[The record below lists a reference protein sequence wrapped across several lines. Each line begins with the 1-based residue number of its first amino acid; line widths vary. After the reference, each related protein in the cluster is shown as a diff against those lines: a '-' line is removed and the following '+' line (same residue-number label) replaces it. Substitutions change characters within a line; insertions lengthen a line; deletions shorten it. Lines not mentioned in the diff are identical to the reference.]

1 MGQFN
6 YARTGLVLGWLGV
19 QFVAPLSASAAD
31 LKTIRS
37 RGYLIVAVKDNV
49 RPLGFRNQ
57 QGELQGFEI
66 DLAKRLAEQILGKPD
81 AVKLLPVSNRDR
93 LKAVM
98 NDQVDLAIAEITA
111 TQARSRVVYF
121 SSPYYF
127 NGTSFLVQ
135 RRSSNNPSVSAPVDA
150 PSYNPIQGNDSI
162 TELRQLRDQKVAVL
176 ENSQTIATLE
186 FQASNLQLVPV
197 KSYAEAQ
204 ERLAQGEVAAIA
216 ANTTTLVGWAQANPD
231 YQVIP
236 AQLNREPLAVAFP
249 KGLQYE
255 DLGQVVMQSLRQWQT
270 DGWLAERATYWGLP
284 WDRLGSK

>member
-1 MGQFN
+1 MGQYH
-6 YARTGLVLGWLGV
+6 YALTGLVLGWLGV
-19 QFVAPLSASAAD
+19 QLVAPLSASAAD

-66 DLAKRLAEQILGKPD
+66 DLAKRLAEQIFGKPD
-81 AVKLLPVSNRDR
+81 AVKLVPVSNRDR
-93 LKAVM
+93 LKAVV

-135 RRSSNNPSVSAPVDA
+135 RRPAPTSSDA
-150 PSYNPIQGNDSI
+150 PSYNPIQPSGLI
-162 TELRQLRDQKVAVL
+162 TELSQLRDQKVAVL
-176 ENSQTIATLE
+176 ENSHTIATLE
-186 FQASNLQLVPV
+186 FQASKLKLVPV

-216 ANTTTLVGWAQANPD
+216 ANTTTLIGWAQANPD
-231 YQVIP
+231 YQIIP
-236 AQLNREPLAVAFP
+236 TQLNREPLAVAFP

-255 DLGQVVMQSLRQWQT
+255 DLGKVVTQSLRQWQT